1 LRLSVRPKL
10 EDVPIARYEIVR
22 PGGLCAFDNFVIVR
36 IILHYRQSFRGL
48 NAIRK
53 TGEVISEGVDI
64 RLPKGKIEYE
74 QIEVFKL
81 IRQHQIEKLKVSE
94 MVEALAAAGIHTQE
108 HLLRNWAFKVSEK
121 GLL

>member
-1 LRLSVRPKL
+1 MRLSVRPKL

-22 PGGLCAFDNFVIVR
+22 PSGRCAFDNFVIVR

-64 RLPKGKIEYE
+64 CFAPFELLIKDTRGF
-74 QIEVFKL
+74 QINP
-81 IRQHQIEKLKVSE
+81 IGD
-94 MVEALAAAGIHTQE
+94 VESDFSFAGEI
-108 HLLRNWAFKVSEK
+108 
-121 GLL
+121 